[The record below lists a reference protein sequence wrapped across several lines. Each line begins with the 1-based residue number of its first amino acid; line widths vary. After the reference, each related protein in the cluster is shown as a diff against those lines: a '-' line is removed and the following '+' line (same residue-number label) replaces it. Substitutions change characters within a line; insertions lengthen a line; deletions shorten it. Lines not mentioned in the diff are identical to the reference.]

1 MQIPLRYFKCSR
13 SIYLWLLKLQLLFLL
28 PIEIFHIYLL
38 DLFTL
43 FQLSLFIYDQGKAT
57 GYFTCSPGKLWQTI
71 EFVFSSLLILN
82 FAVKYFLSILSEIV
96 NPRQIRRLT
105 TGLLK
110 SLDQRASKYSL
121 QNFSENRT
129 EQQNTII
136 LHFILSVDN
145 KMSNQ
150 TRWHHYTTLMT
161 DIVTKC

>member
-1 MQIPLRYFKCSR
+1 MDLPTREPTKSEVAMVQKLKQNVSSWPLHSIPTFL
-13 SIYLWLLKLQLLFLL
+13 IYLWPRKSKRVF
-28 PIEIFHIYLL
+28 
-38 DLFTL
+38 
-43 FQLSLFIYDQGKAT
+43 A
-57 GYFTCSPGKLWQTI
+57 CSPGKLWQTI
-71 EFVFSSLLILN
+71 EFVFSSLLIFN

-105 TGLLK
+105 TGLLT

-121 QNFSENRT
+121 ENSSENRT
-129 EQQNTII
+129 AEYHYFTY
-136 LHFILSVDN
+136 FILSVDN